1 MVQTQGNRG
10 QAGEERAEAGTV
22 IGWEVGEIWMK

>member
-1 MVQTQGNRG
+1 MVRTQENRG
-10 QAGEERAEAGTV
+10 QAGEERADAGAV